1 VQFGAVRLERHCG
14 VGLDCS
20 RRSHGIGGIRQEG
33 MMFVSCSTLC
43 FARMPFAK
51 AMRRMLD
58 LEFDRVEYAFG
69 GDSVHEELLP
79 SRIADS
85 KESALREIRNTSGL
99 NPSSFDI
106 RFSTADLTE
115 QKRQFEALC
124 WLAKSMIVAVV
135 SVEPSKGKTSLDQE
149 ADRLG
154 ELMSIASRF
163 GVVLTVT
170 THSEGLTARPA
181 DAVALCRAVPE
192 LGLTLDPSHFVN
204 GPHQSMS
211 FDEVYPYVRNVRLR
225 DSGRKPGEFQVK
237 VGQGEV
243 EYARVISQ
251 LHRGGYKRGLVLD
264 IEDREDNAF
273 DTEAEV
279 RKLKLVLESLL

>member
-1 VQFGAVRLERHCG
+1 
-14 VGLDCS
+14 
-20 RRSHGIGGIRQEG
+20 
-33 MMFVSCSTLC
+33 MFVSCSTLC

-58 LEFDRVEYAFG
+58 LEFDRVEYVFG
-69 GDSVHEELLP
+69 GESDHEELRP
-79 SRIADS
+79 SRIVES
-85 KESALREIRNTSGL
+85 KEAALREIRNISSL

-106 RFSTADLTE
+106 RFESENLSD

-135 SVEPSKGKTSLDQE
+135 SVEPLKGKPTFDE
-149 ADRLG
+149 EVDRLKS
-154 ELMSIASRF
+154 LMAIASRY
-163 GVVLTVT
+163 GIVLTVT
-170 THSEGLTARPA
+170 THSEGLAARPA
-181 DAVALCRAVPE
+181 DAIALCRAVPD

-204 GPHQSMS
+204 GPFQSAS

-243 EYARVISQ
+243 EYARIVSQ
-251 LHRGGYKRGLVLD
+251 LHRSGYKRGLVLG
-264 IEDREDNAF
+264 IEDRPENTF

>member
-1 VQFGAVRLERHCG
+1 
-14 VGLDCS
+14 
-20 RRSHGIGGIRQEG
+20 
-33 MMFVSCSTLC
+33 MFVSCSTLC

-69 GDSVHEELLP
+69 GDSVHDELLP

-85 KESALREIRNTSGL
+85 KEMALREIRNVSGL

-106 RFSTADLTE
+106 RFDSADPG
-115 QKRQFEALC
+115 QQQRQFEALC

-135 SVEPSKGKTSLDQE
+135 SVEPAKGKTTFEQE
-149 ADRLG
+149 ADRLR
-154 ELMSIASRF
+154 ELASIASRY
-163 GVVLTVT
+163 GLVLTVT
-170 THSEGLTARPA
+170 THSEGITARPA
-181 DAVALCRAVPE
+181 DAVALCRAVPD
-192 LGLTLDPSHFVN
+192 LGLTLDPSHFIN
-204 GPHQSMS
+204 GPHQSAS
-211 FDEVYPYVRNVRLR
+211 FDEVFPFVRNVRLR
-225 DSGRKPGEFQVK
+225 DTGRKPGEFQVK

-243 EYARVISQ
+243 EYARIISQ
-251 LHRGGYKRGLVLD
+251 LHRSGYKRGLVLD

>member
-1 VQFGAVRLERHCG
+1 
-14 VGLDCS
+14 
-20 RRSHGIGGIRQEG
+20 
-33 MMFVSCSTLC
+33 
-43 FARMPFAK
+43 MPFAK

-58 LEFDRVEYAFG
+58 LEFDRVEYVFG
-69 GDSVHEELLP
+69 GDSIHEELRP
-79 SRIADS
+79 ARIADG
-85 KESALREIRNTSGL
+85 KESALREIRNTSGS

-106 RFSTADLTE
+106 RFDTDDPNV
-115 QKRQFEALC
+115 QKQQFEALC

-135 SVEPSKGKTSLDQE
+135 SVEPTKAKVSFDHE
-149 ADRLG
+149 VDRLK
-154 ELMSIASRF
+154 ELMAIASKY
-163 GVVLTVT
+163 GIVLTVT
-170 THSEGLTARPA
+170 NHSEGVVTRPA

-192 LGLTLDPSHFVN
+192 LGLTLDPSHFIH
-204 GPHQSMS
+204 GPYQSAN

-251 LHRGGYKRGLVLD
+251 LHRSGYKRGLVLG
-264 IEDREDNAF
+264 IEDREDNPF
-273 DTEAEV
+273 DTDAEV

>member
-1 VQFGAVRLERHCG
+1 
-14 VGLDCS
+14 
-20 RRSHGIGGIRQEG
+20 
-33 MMFVSCSTLC
+33 MFVSCSTLC
-43 FARMPFAK
+43 FARMPFAN

-69 GDSVHEELLP
+69 GDSVHAELLP
-79 SRIADS
+79 ARIADS
-85 KESALREIRNTSGL
+85 KETALREIRNTSGL

-106 RFSTADLTE
+106 RFATTDLTE

-135 SVEPSKGKTSLDQE
+135 SVEPSKGKTSFEQE

-225 DSGRKPGEFQVK
+225 DSGRKAGEFQVK

>member
-1 VQFGAVRLERHCG
+1 
-14 VGLDCS
+14 
-20 RRSHGIGGIRQEG
+20 
-33 MMFVSCSTLC
+33 MFVSCSTLC
-43 FARMPFAK
+43 FARLPFAK

-69 GDSVHEELLP
+69 GDSLHEELLP
-79 SRIADS
+79 SRIAES
-85 KESALREIRNTSGL
+85 KETALREIRNISGL

-106 RFSTADLTE
+106 RFDTADVNE

-135 SVEPSKGKTSLDQE
+135 SVEPTKGKANFDQE
-149 ADRLG
+149 AARLKD
-154 ELMSIASRF
+154 LLSIASRY

-181 DAVALCRAVPE
+181 DAVALCRAVPD

-204 GPHQSMS
+204 GPHQSTS

-251 LHRGGYKRGLVLD
+251 LHRSGYKRGLVLD

>member
-1 VQFGAVRLERHCG
+1 
-14 VGLDCS
+14 
-20 RRSHGIGGIRQEG
+20 
-33 MMFVSCSTLC
+33 MFVSCSTLC

-58 LEFDRVEYAFG
+58 LEFDRVEYVFG
-69 GDSVHEELLP
+69 GDSAHVELRP
-79 SRIADS
+79 SRIAEG
-85 KESALREIRNTSGL
+85 KEAALREIRNTSGL

-106 RFSTADLTE
+106 RFETDKLSD
-115 QKRQFEALC
+115 QKTQFEALC

-135 SVEPSKGKTSLDQE
+135 SVEPSKGKTTFDQE
-149 ADRLG
+149 VDRLK
-154 ELMSIASRF
+154 ELMAIASRY
-163 GVVLTVT
+163 GIVLTVT
-170 THSEGLTARPA
+170 THSEGLASRPA

-204 GPHQSMS
+204 GPHQSAN
-211 FDEVYPYVRNVRLR
+211 FDEVYPFVRNVRLR

-243 EYARVISQ
+243 EYARIISQ
-251 LHRGGYKRGLVLD
+251 LHRSGYKRGLVLD
-264 IEDREDNAF
+264 IEDREDNTF